1 MRYGT
6 LGLTLQ
12 QQSLEYLSEVYF
24 NDEQCTERHNI
35 RKNNPHTC
43 CRVDGEEAF
52 GVARNKTVRD
62 SLLGILIIIG
72 CIELYDSRASWTVFR
87 HRWIVNRLRC

>member
-6 LGLTLQ
+6 LGSTLQ
-12 QQSLEYLSEVYF
+12 QQSLENLSEVYF
-24 NDEQCTERHNI
+24 NDEHCTARQH
-35 RKNNPHTC
+35 KNNQHTC

-62 SLLGILIIIG
+62 SLLGVLIVVG